1 MVLTMTLLI
10 KKSDYHQIIGGNIY
24 VMCASRMWE
33 FGLKIATH
41 FVMYCQLYFV
51 ICLCIALVI
60 FIKIKHIM
68 KALVTIITHIKGWVV
83 MQLLYS

>member
-1 MVLTMTLLI
+1 M
-10 KKSDYHQIIGGNIY
+10 Y
-24 VMCASRMWE
+24 ASRMWE

-51 ICLCIALVI
+51 ICLCIALGI

-68 KALVTIITHIKGWVV
+68 KALVTIITHRKGMGCDAASIFLIKNTVLS
-83 MQLLYS
+83 LLCALFHFLLKKR